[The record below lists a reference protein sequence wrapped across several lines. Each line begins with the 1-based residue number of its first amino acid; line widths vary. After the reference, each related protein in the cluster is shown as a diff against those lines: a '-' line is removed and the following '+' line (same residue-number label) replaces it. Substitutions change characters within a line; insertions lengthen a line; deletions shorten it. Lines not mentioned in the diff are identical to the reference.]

1 MKTLNVNV
9 FFRCNARCVFCVVGL
24 TGGSRS
30 TRELSVLE
38 IEHELQRGYEKGC
51 RTVTFSGGEPTV
63 YRGLERVVR
72 FARDVGYHGVEVKT
86 NGIRLATEEVVRSLV
101 EAGVD
106 LFSVSI
112 HGPRAEVHDALVG
125 VPRAFERALW
135 GARRARELGA
145 ELSLPTCIQQGN
157 YELLPETVSLL
168 LSLEPRF
175 VLPTFIEPSGS
186 AAFRF
191 EDVVPRYSDVRPV
204 VEQVCD
210 ALGGTSGFSW
220 ALHGFPLCMIPGYER
235 YSYDLV
241 RGEEIVGGT
250 STEDYGSY
258 ERETFRAK
266 SESCGRCSFEAAC
279 NGPWKEYVR
288 HRGWSEFQP
297 VEDRALI
304 EAIPLP
310 MLARTLFGASAPQAA
325 RAC

>member
-1 MKTLNVNV
+1 MKTLNINV
-9 FFRCNARCVFCVVGL
+9 FFRCNARCVFCVAGL

-30 TRELSVLE
+30 SRELTVEE
-38 IEHELQRGYEKGC
+38 IEAELRRGYARGC

-63 YRGLERVVR
+63 YRGLDRVVR
-72 FARDVGYHGVEVKT
+72 FAREVGYRGIEVKT
-86 NGIRLATEEVVRSLV
+86 NGIRLAKEEVVRSLV

-112 HGPRAEVHDALVG
+112 HGPRAEIHDALVG
-125 VPRAFERALW
+125 VPRAFERAVA

-145 ELSLPTCIQQGN
+145 ELSLPTCIQRAN

-191 EDVVPRYSDVRPV
+191 DEVVPRYSEVRPF
-204 VEQVCD
+204 VEEAV
-210 ALGGTSGFSW
+210 ATFSESSGFSW
-220 ALHGFPLCMIPGYER
+220 ALHGFPLCMLRGHER

-241 RGEEIVGGT
+241 RGEEMVGGT

-266 SESCGRCSFEAAC
+266 SEDCARCRMDAAC
-279 NGPWKEYVR
+279 SGPWREYVR
-288 HRGWSEFQP
+288 HRGWNEFQP
-297 VEDRALI
+297 IEDRTLL

-310 MLARTLFGASAPQAA
+310 MLARVLFGGPAP
-325 RAC
+325 RTEGCP